1 LTIIGSIIKLTVV
14 KITDIKNK
22 QRRFKMT
29 LKPLGD
35 RVLIEIKASEE
46 KTSGGIVIPQTAQE
60 KTQEGKVISVGPGKM
75 DDKGVKHALD
85 VKVGDKVI
93 YDKYAGTQYKM
104 GDKDFL
110 LIKADEILAIV
121 E

>member
-1 LTIIGSIIKLTVV
+1 
-14 KITDIKNK
+14 
-22 QRRFKMT
+22 MA
-29 LKPLGD
+29 LKPIGD

-60 KTQEGKVISVGPGKM
+60 KTQEGKIVAVGSGKT
-75 DDKGVKHALD
+75 DEKGNKIPIE

-93 YDKYAGTQYKM
+93 YDKYAGTQYKI
-104 GDKDFL
+104 GDKEFL
-110 LIKADEILAIV
+110 VIKADEILAIV